1 MVMFVLK
8 KKKILNKMIE
18 LKNYWNDYHKALDQK
33 LVSIGDYTYG
43 MPQVITWDDSTKLKI
58 GKFCSLAS
66 NIYIL
71 AGGEH
76 RSDWVSTYPFNCLIE
91 DFSFIK
97 GHPATKGDII
107 IGNDVWIGDSTKILS
122 GVTIGDGAIIGT
134 GSVVAKDIPPYAIAA
149 GNPARIIRYRFDDE
163 TIKELLD
170 IKWWDFKEEDIIKIV
185 PLLQSNNIQDLI
197 KKCRKIK
204 QKYKNNNN

>member
-1 MVMFVLK
+1 M
-8 KKKILNKMIE
+8 
-18 LKNYWNDYHKALDQK
+18 
-33 LVSIGDYTYG
+33 
-43 MPQVITWDDSTKLKI
+43 
-58 GKFCSLAS
+58 
-66 NIYIL
+66 
-71 AGGEH
+71 
-76 RSDWVSTYPFNCLIE
+76 
-91 DFSFIK
+91 
-97 GHPATKGDII
+97 
-107 IGNDVWIGDSTKILS
+107 S

-149 GNPARIIRYRFDDE
+149 GNPARIIRYRFDEE